1 MSTSKSWDVNTT
13 PRNALAPY
21 PWSHGVKTSVWLRA
35 KEMEI
40 SAAQWALRLEKDF
53 TFTFTA
59 LVVLV
64 KTEQDS
70 FQDMFEVISMTH
82 RISEFI

>member
-1 MSTSKSWDVNTT
+1 
-13 PRNALAPY
+13 
-21 PWSHGVKTSVWLRA
+21 
-35 KEMEI
+35 MEI